1 MDVIQRI
8 INLMKQKGLTAKRLT
23 VEAGLSSSAI
33 TEWKKGKSK
42 PSAKSLQKLADY
54 FHVST
59 DYLLTGKEPKK
70 SSPPV
75 DKTEE
80 DDDDIDINDINFALS
95 GEVHELSED
104 EIQEII
110 SVAKFVRQQRKLRDK
125 KKSIDGKK
133 KDG

>member
-1 MDVIQRI
+1 MEFSEILNGLLKSR
-8 INLMKQKGLTAKRLT
+8 NLTAYRLSK
-23 VEAGLSSSAI
+23 EAGISQRLI
-33 TEWKKGKSK
+33 GYWKKGEKK
-42 PSAKSLQKLADY
+42 PSAGNLQKLSDY

-70 SSPPV
+70 LSPPV

-125 KKSIDGKK
+125 KKSIDEEK